1 MCANTLLLYSSYF
14 SWLIFSQNKL
24 HKKEN
29 PKCFQCILILAYVLQ
44 NYHILSQSCKTGFYS
59 LHSFV
64 YSLETLSTASFFL
77 SIYTDMVSFLYISS
91 QPLFSS
97 LFCLMSI
104 VTPVS
109 YHFHLHKTSF
119 SKPFLSC
126 CSLFKFV
133 SIGPWNVNNLYVAS
147 WYASRIQ
154 CCQENCTHKY

>member
-1 MCANTLLLYSSYF
+1 MFSMYIDFGLCPPELSYD
-14 SWLIFSQNKL
+14 Q
-24 HKKEN
+24 E
-29 PKCFQCILILAYVLQ
+29 P
-44 NYHILSQSCKTGFYS
+44 CKTGFYS
-59 LHSFV
+59 LHSFI

-77 SIYTDMVSFLYISS
+77 SIYTDMVSFLYLSS

-97 LFCLMSI
+97 LFCLMNI